1 MSVLKR
7 GFIFVLTMIS
17 LLFLGGC
24 GEKMKVGSQLEKP
37 RNGEEIAVMTTSK
50 GVIKMRF
57 FQSVAPKAVENFKTH
72 AKNGYYNGLLFHRV
86 INNFMIQTG
95 DPNGNG
101 TGGKSIWGSAFEDE
115 FSDKVLNIRGAVA
128 MANSGPN
135 TNGSQFFINQTSKDN
150 FVGWDRLKISYRDMM
165 DFSKITDE
173 VEKLYDENGGNP
185 YLDGAFSTQK
195 RGHTVFAQVF
205 EGMNVVDSIASVET
219 DYNDKPKSDIKI
231 EKIEFEKYEG

>member
-1 MSVLKR
+1 
-7 GFIFVLTMIS
+7 
-17 LLFLGGC
+17 
-24 GEKMKVGSQLEKP
+24 MKVGSQLEKP
-37 RNGEEIAVMTTSK
+37 RNGEEIAVMTTSN

-205 EGMNVVDSIASVET
+205 EGMDVVDSIASVET

-231 EKIEFEKYEG
+231 EEIEFEKYEG